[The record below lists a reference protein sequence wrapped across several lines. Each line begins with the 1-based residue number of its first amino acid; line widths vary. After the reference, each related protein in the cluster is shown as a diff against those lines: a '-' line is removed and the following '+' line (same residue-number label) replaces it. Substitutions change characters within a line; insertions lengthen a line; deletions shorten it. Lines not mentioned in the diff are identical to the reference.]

1 MSYTWKFFSAG
12 GFDQVNLQSGADLA
26 HLDQLDQKLWVALA
40 CPTHGLEFDS
50 RTLELIDADK
60 DGRVRVP
67 EVVAAAK
74 WATSLLKNPDDLLK
88 GSPTLALAA
97 INDATPEGKQILS
110 SAKQILANL
119 GKAGAA
125 AIDLRI
131 PPTRPKYFAAT
142 NFNGDGII
150 PANAAGDEA
159 TKAVIE
165 DIMACLG
172 AETDRSG
179 KPGISQVKADAFF
192 ADAQAHCNWWKQAE
206 GDQNILP
213 LGEATAAA
221 AAAVKA
227 VKAKVDD
234 YFARCRLAA
243 FDPRAISALN
253 RQEAEYVALAAKELT
268 VELGGNRQL
277 SAGANRRRQA
287 VAAGGRRQS
296 RLGRRA
302 RGAASAAIQPLLGD
316 RTALTEADWAALCAR
331 AGAVRGLVH
340 QQSRRRRWKNSGCK
354 RLREI
359 LASDAKAR
367 IDVLIAKDKALEPE
381 ANAIAAGGKTDPLQ
395 PRPVHAVREFCQFQ
409 EFLQP
414 QGAGDLP
421 GGAAV
426 SGPAQLRFVPHG
438 GGRGQTRRDGRLGG
452 RLSGLLRIACARPPA
467 RSSASWPSSRRATT
481 TI

>member
-125 AIDLRI
+125 AIDLTDTTDTAKI
-131 PPTRPKYFAAT
+131 FAAT

-165 DIMACLG
+165 EIMACLG

-179 KPGISQVKADAFF
+179 QPGISQVKADAFF
-192 ADAQAHCNWWKQAE
+192 AAAEAHCNWWKQAV

-227 VKAKVDD
+227 VRTKVDD

-243 FDPRAISALN
+243 FDPRAISGAQPPGGGICGAG
-253 RQEAEYVALAAKELT
+253 REGVDG
-268 VELGGNRQL
+268 ELGGNRQL
-277 SAGANRRRQA
+277 STGANRRRQA
-287 VAAGGRRQS
+287 LAVGGRRQS

-302 RGAASAAIQPLLGD
+302 SGAASGRDPAAAGESNRPDRGGLGG
-316 RTALTEADWAALCAR
+316 ALRPT
-331 AGAVRGLVH
+331 GTVRDLVH
-340 QQSRRRRWKNSGCK
+340 QQSGGDGGKARAQAPPGNSG
-354 RLREI
+354 RR
-359 LASDAKAR
+359 
-367 IDVLIAKDKALEPE
+367 
-381 ANAIAAGGKTDPLQ
+381 
-395 PRPVHAVREFCQFQ
+395 CQ
-409 EFLQP
+409 
-414 QGAGDLP
+414 
-421 GGAAV
+421 
-426 SGPAQLRFVPHG
+426 GP
-438 GGRGQTRRDGRLGG
+438 D
-452 RLSGLLRIACARPPA
+452 
-467 RSSASWPSSRRATT
+467 
-481 TI
+481 